1 MSPSSLTGNRA
12 LIFHLPFRL
21 VSCCFLAAPRSQSV
35 RGLPVRPAKFLSN
48 RGSKGELQLLPLL
61 FPVWQSGDPLLQQM
75 FTPSPSSSICSV
87 LSPVEVVTVELLIWP
102 TGSWHVQVQD
112 TKKLDL
118 LNSTPPNGL
127 SPLSHLLLHFQSFL
141 GNLTPWGFS
150 RPLSISTDAAVWD
163 GNFASDII
171 FIAI

>member
-1 MSPSSLTGNRA
+1 MSGGKGVAAVIPLFKRVLLTKLIFIFPGKNQPLVPRDGMSPSSLTGNRA

-61 FPVWQSGDPLLQQM
+61 FPVRQSGDPLLQQM

-118 LNSTPPNGL
+118 
-127 SPLSHLLLHFQSFL
+127 
-141 GNLTPWGFS
+141 
-150 RPLSISTDAAVWD
+150 
-163 GNFASDII
+163 
-171 FIAI
+171 